1 MKPQIPK
8 RLGRVSA
15 LAPQTALCLCLCLHM
30 YHAFT
35 LPQKRFSKLS
45 TQLWPS
51 WLLLPSM
58 NAPCEPCACLFAC
71 DTHLSITS
79 HSLQSISCL
88 TNGNW
93 GPEVVLKFIF
103 SKPQRG
109 WGGHLSYPLWPRY
122 FQTFPGSLL
131 SWETIL
137 GCLLWHTF
145 LNIPAT
151 GQRWAGH
158 LSCFISSSQTS
169 LKQAKSFSHT

>member
-1 MKPQIPK
+1 MPSPSLKGDSANWAPSFGHPGCFC
-8 RLGRVSA
+8 LPWMPTVSPVPA
-15 LAPQTALCLCLCLHM
+15 S
-30 YHAFT
+30 
-35 LPQKRFSKLS
+35 LPVILIYQ
-45 TQLWPS
+45 
-51 WLLLPSM
+51 
-58 NAPCEPCACLFAC
+58 
-71 DTHLSITS
+71 S

-109 WGGHLSYPLWPRY
+109 GGHLSYPLWPRY
-122 FQTFPGSLL
+122 FQTFPGSRL

-137 GCLLWHTF
+137 GCLLWHMF

-151 GQRWAGH
+151 GQHWARH